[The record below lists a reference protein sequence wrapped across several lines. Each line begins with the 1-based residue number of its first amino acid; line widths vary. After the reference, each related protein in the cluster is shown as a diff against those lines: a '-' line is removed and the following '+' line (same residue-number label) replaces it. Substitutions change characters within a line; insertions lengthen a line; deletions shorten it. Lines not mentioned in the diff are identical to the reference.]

1 MEKHNTFKQEGNILI
16 HTRLLDAPRDLVWEV
31 WTSPEHIKE
40 WWGPNGFSLSTKSM
54 TVAPGEIWDFIMHGV
69 GRDWD
74 NTIEYLEV
82 KRPSLLSYKHSGAE
96 NEDYNFSV
104 SVLFEEY
111 EGKTLLTMKSTFKS
125 AAIIDELNRK
135 VNAIEGGKQTLNRL
149 TNYLKVVTAGSANIK
164 NKKI

>member
-1 MEKHNTFKQEGNILI
+1 MKEYNTFKQEGNVLV

-31 WTSPEHIKE
+31 WTNPEHIKE
-40 WWGPNGFSLSTKSM
+40 WWGPNGFSLTTKSM
-54 TVAPGEIWDFIMHGV
+54 TVEPGKIWEFIMHGM

-74 NTIEYLEV
+74 NKIEYLEV
-82 KRPSLLSYKHSGAE
+82 KKPSRLTYKHTGAE

-104 SVLFEEY
+104 AVYFEEV

-125 AAIIDELNRK
+125 EAIIEELNRK

-149 TNYLKVVTAGSANIK
+149 ENYRELLAERNQ
-164 NKKI
+164 

>member
-1 MEKHNTFKQEGNILI
+1 MKEYNTFKQEGNVLV

-31 WTSPEHIKE
+31 WTNPEHIKE
-40 WWGPNGFSLSTKSM
+40 WWGPNGFSLTTKSM
-54 TVAPGEIWDFIMHGV
+54 TVEPGKIWEFIMHGM

-74 NTIEYLEV
+74 NKIEYLEV
-82 KRPSLLSYKHSGAE
+82 KKPSLLTYKHTGAE

-104 SVLFEEY
+104 AVYFEEV

-125 AAIIDELNRK
+125 EAIIEELNRK

-149 TNYLKVVTAGSANIK
+149 ENYLEFLAERNQ
-164 NKKI
+164 